1 MKKFAGLFLT
11 VLFSTGIFSEAAEL
25 LNNGGFERP
34 ISDDLS
40 HVFQLD
46 QQDLPGWKF
55 SEGPVTLLNHT
66 RLLPGEGFQS
76 LLLPCSASA
85 SAAIQQ
91 PFQLP
96 AAGPVRISFEL
107 AASKA
112 VDGEIEIAVDSQPV
126 RSIHIAQFW
135 QPDEIALT
143 DRMKW
148 RAVTLPEIQMT
159 SGEHTIGFRV
169 LHFQPRSDRQGDT
182 RENVQG
188 VLIDAVSVQSS
199 PFEKPDHDQKERA
212 WPVEKKATYPA
223 TGILPMD
230 GVAGPW
236 IATRT
241 LACYPSLANF
251 AGALRST
258 KELGGIQ
265 YLHFTGIG
273 QSDGVLN
280 AISLDG
286 QPIFCDESRWYPYQ
300 LRTRAHPGPLDMESI
315 TRMVFAGHGVL
326 NRLTL
331 TNRSGETISRT
342 LEMNLQTG
350 PPVDGHERNP
360 IVIPGNPCR
369 AYSFTIVPDRI
380 VTTNGKTL
388 AQWNISLKPHKG
400 QEISYALALEKDAEP
415 ALDKARD
422 WGGNFDA
429 AFDAAKSG
437 WEQRWLEVFT
447 PGNPI
452 YSGSLPTM
460 ETGDHQLRE
469 LYYLSV
475 ASLLETERDNFPEFK
490 QCFVGEDP
498 EWGGDVTWFW
508 DYSLTS
514 LPYALLNPAV
524 MKDEMRHWL
533 KIDWRTCSHFSL
545 YNGRPDGNW
554 YAVNPYAYFLSL
566 DRYLTVTG
574 DFSFLN
580 EKVGDKTVLGW
591 MESLTMDWQRLVPPN
606 RKLADIGGNCWNM
619 LEAPPNYVHTV
630 ASINAA
636 NLWMMR
642 RLADYQTHAGNIT
655 RAKEL
660 RAQADALVP
669 ELLKLYNPKTGSWNV
684 LYPDGKQIDSRHVYD
699 YLTVGTTIS
708 EDLSPHIKTEMI
720 DFVDRELMTPTWMR
734 AMSRQDPSAFDSDR
748 SDHGPA
754 GSYTGWPAKSA
765 QATAELGR
773 FDKSL
778 DMLHRFRNAFTSA
791 IPQAI
796 ELTKVAGQEGLQA
809 RVSTRAGASFAE
821 VSGSFAEVII
831 NTSFGF
837 RPSPDGKTAL
847 WNAQDSRGF
856 KGELRHV
863 RWNTSLYTI
872 ISDNS
877 GLHLEKE

>member
-1 MKKFAGLFLT
+1 MLL
-11 VLFSTGIFSEAAEL
+11 STGLVSEAAEL
-25 LNNGGFERP
+25 LSNGGFERP

-46 QQDLPGWKF
+46 QQDIPGWEF
-55 SEGPVTLLNHT
+55 SGGPVTLLNHT
-66 RLLPGEGFQS
+66 RLLPGAGFQS
-76 LLLPCSASA
+76 LLLPCSAGG

-91 PFQLP
+91 QFQLP
-96 AAGPVRISFEL
+96 AAGPVRIAFKL

-112 VDGEIEIAVDSQPV
+112 VDGEIEIALDGKPIK
-126 RSIHIAQFW
+126 SIRISEFW
-135 QPDEIALT
+135 KPDEIALT
-143 DRMKW
+143 DQMKW
-148 RAVTLPEIQMT
+148 REVTLPQIRMT
-159 SGEHTIGFRV
+159 PGEHSLGFEV

-188 VLIDAVSVQSS
+188 VLIDAVSVQFP
-199 PFEKPDHDQKERA
+199 PFKLPGDDQSETA
-212 WPVEKKATYPA
+212 WPVEKKMPFPA
-223 TGILPMD
+223 TGPLPLD

-251 AGALRST
+251 SGALRST
-258 KELGGIQ
+258 KELGGLQ

-273 QSDGVLN
+273 QSDGVLD
-280 AISLDG
+280 AVSLDG

-300 LRTRAHPGPLDMESI
+300 LRTRAHAGPVDLEST
-315 TRMVFAGHGVL
+315 TRMVFADHGVL
-326 NRLTL
+326 NHLVL
-331 TNRSGETISRT
+331 TNRANETISRL

-350 PPVDGHERNP
+350 QPVERHVGNAL
-360 IVIPGNPCR
+360 VIPGNPCR
-369 AYSFTIVPDRI
+369 AYRFAMAPDQI

-388 AQWNISLKPHKG
+388 AQWNISLQPHTSR
-400 QEISYALALEKDAEP
+400 EISYALAMEKSADP
-415 ALDKARD
+415 ALKEAHQ
-422 WGGNFDA
+422 WGDNFDA
-429 AFDAAKSG
+429 AFDAAKTG
-437 WEQRWLEVFT
+437 WEQRWLAVFT
-447 PGNPI
+447 PGNAT
-452 YSGSLPTM
+452 YSGSLPIL
-460 ETGDHQLRE
+460 ETGDQRLRE

-554 YAVNPYAYFLSL
+554 YAVNPYSYFLSL

-574 DFSFLN
+574 DFALLN
-580 EKVGDKTVLGW
+580 EKVEDKTVLGW
-591 MESLTMDWQRLVPPN
+591 LESLTMDWQRLVPPN
-606 RKLADIGGNCWNM
+606 GRLADIGGNCWNM
-619 LEAPPNYVHTV
+619 LEAPPKYVHTV

-636 NLWMMR
+636 NIWMMR
-642 RLADYQTHAGNIT
+642 RLADYQTRAGNIT

-708 EDLSPHIKTEMI
+708 GDLSPEMKQGMM

-778 DMLHRFRNAFTSA
+778 DMLHRFRGAFTSA

-796 ELTKVAGQEGLQA
+796 ELTKVEGQEGLQA

-847 WNAQDSRGF
+847 WQAQDPRGF

-863 RWNTSLYTI
+863 RWNTGLYTI
-872 ISDNS
+872 ISDS
-877 GLHLEKE
+877 AGLHLEKE